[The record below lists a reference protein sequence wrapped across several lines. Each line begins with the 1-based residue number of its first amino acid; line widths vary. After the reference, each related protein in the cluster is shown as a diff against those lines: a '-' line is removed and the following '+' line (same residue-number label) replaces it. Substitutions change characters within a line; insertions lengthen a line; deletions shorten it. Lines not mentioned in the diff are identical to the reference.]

1 MHNNDINSGFFY
13 LGADY
18 LRKKKLKNAGATE
31 VLLLIY
37 KIIRRSILSQNPENR
52 PL

>member
-1 MHNNDINSGFFY
+1 MHNSDINSGFFY
-13 LGADY
+13 LGANY
-18 LRKKKLKNAGATE
+18 LRKKLKNAGATE

-37 KIIRRSILSQNPENR
+37 KIIRRSVSSQNPENR

>member
-1 MHNNDINSGFFY
+1 MHNNDINSGFF
-13 LGADY
+13 LFRSG
-18 LRKKKLKNAGATE
+18 LFKKKNLKNSGATE

-37 KIIRRSILSQNPENR
+37 KIIGRSISSQNPKNQ